1 MKFLS
6 KLFVPIAA
14 LSLLWACQPED
25 EIPAQ
30 NADEQCKSFTELLA
44 AYDAGKLFDSAVHN
58 GSVCEVSFSDGSKV
72 IVPESDFEI
81 DDCTASIPKEVT
93 VSGAYW
99 SVGGTIKPIKVE
111 GALPN
116 HKAQVVY
123 ACFDSVTLY
132 LWLSNR
138 EQLTFQGVM
147 NEIERQQ
154 NLPVVKIVTEGGA
167 AIVDKKNYVKGTI
180 EISDPEHL
188 YSDEEVFEA
197 SMGIRGR
204 GNSTWGWPKKP
215 WKVKLDSKAS
225 VLGMPADKEWCLL
238 ANYSD
243 RTLMRNM
250 VAMRLSEICGFSWTP
265 RMRSVEVYLNG
276 SYQGVY
282 TFCEHKKVSS
292 SRVNI
297 DVVGE
302 NVTSGDALTGDY
314 YFEMEENQDETACWW
329 TDMGVPMMF
338 SEPEEPN
345 SAQFDYAKK
354 YFSDFENA
362 LKGSSFADPQK
373 GYAAYIDVDSFIN
386 YYIVQELTKNVDGN
400 LRKSSFLTKT
410 RGGKLEMYH
419 LWDFDLTLGNCG
431 YLPVGN
437 GPDGFWIKDYDSNAT
452 KGRGWY
458 HRLFQDPAFV
468 DKVQARWDE
477 LYPQLESVVQW
488 IKTQALILGP
498 AQKHNF
504 SKWSIWESVDWV
516 KFPSL
521 GSYEAEV
528 DYLVDFYTKRLK
540 WLDTE
545 LHKL

>member
-6 KLFVPIAA
+6 KFLVPIAA

-30 NADEQCKSFTELLA
+30 KGDEQCKSLTELIA
-44 AYDAGKLFDSAVHN
+44 AYDAGKVFTSAAHS
-58 GSVCEVSFSDGSKV
+58 GSVCEISFSDGSKLS
-72 IVPESDFEI
+72 VPASDFEI
-81 DDCTASIPKEVT
+81 EDCTASAPKT
-93 VSGAYW
+93 VGVDGVYW
-99 SVGGTIKPIKVE
+99 TVGGVVKPIKVD
-111 GALPN
+111 ALLPN
-116 HKAQVVY
+116 AKAQVVY
-123 ACFDSVTLY
+123 AYFDTETLY

-138 EQLTFQGVM
+138 EKLSFPSMGSDL
-147 NEIERQQ
+147 ERQQ
-154 NLPVVKIVTEGGA
+154 NLPVVKIVTDGGA

-188 YSDEEVFEA
+188 YSDETVFKA
-197 SMGIRGR
+197 TMGIRGR

-250 VAMRLSEICGFSWTP
+250 VAMKLSEICGFSWTP

-276 SYQGVY
+276 IYQGVY

-292 SRVNI
+292 SRVDI

-302 NVTSGDALTGDY
+302 NVTSGDELTGDY
-314 YFEMEENQDETACWW
+314 YFEIEEQQDETACWW
-329 TDMGVPMMF
+329 TGMGVPMMF

-362 LKGSSFADPQK
+362 LKGGSFADPQK

-437 GPDGFWIKDYDSNAT
+437 GPDGFWIKDYASNST
-452 KGRGWY
+452 KGSGWY

-477 LYPQLESVVQW
+477 LYPQLEAVAQW
-488 IKTQALILGP
+488 IGTQARILDP
-498 AQKHNF
+498 AQKRNF
-504 SKWSIWESVDWV
+504 SKWSIWDSVDWV
-516 KFPSL
+516 KFPSR

-528 DYLVDFYTKRLK
+528 DYLLDFYTKRLK

>member
-1 MKFLS
+1 M
-6 KLFVPIAA
+6 AA
-14 LSLLWACQPED
+14 LSLLWACQPDD

-30 NADEQCKSFTELLA
+30 KADEQCKSLTALLA
-44 AYDAGKLFDSAVHN
+44 AYDSGRVFTSAAHS
-58 GSVCEVSFSDGSKV
+58 GSVCEISFSDGSKV
-72 IVPESDFEI
+72 SVPASDFEI
-81 DDCTASIPKEVT
+81 EDCTASAPQT
-93 VSGAYW
+93 VSVTGSYW
-99 SVGGTIKPIKVE
+99 TVGGVVKPVKVN
-111 GALPN
+111 ALLPN
-116 HKAQVVY
+116 AKAQVVY
-123 ACFDSVTLY
+123 ACFDTETLH
-132 LWLSNR
+132 LWLSNCG
-138 EQLTFQGVM
+138 ELTFPSVAS
-147 NEIERQQ
+147 EIPRLQ
-154 NLPVVKIVTEGGA
+154 NLPVVKIVTDGGA

-188 YSDEEVFEA
+188 YSDETVFTA
-197 SMGIRGR
+197 TVGIRGR

-243 RTLMRNM
+243 RTLLRNL

-292 SRVNI
+292 SRVDIN
-297 DVVGE
+297 VVGE
-302 NVTSGDALTGDY
+302 TVTYGDALTGDY
-314 YFEMEENQDETACWW
+314 YFEIEEQQDETACWY
-329 TDMGVPMMF
+329 TGMGVPMMF

-362 LKGSSFADPQK
+362 LEGSSFADPKK
-373 GYAAYIDVDSFIN
+373 GYAAYIDVDSFID

-437 GPDGFWIKDYDSNAT
+437 GPEGFWIKDYASNST
-452 KGRGWY
+452 WGGGWY

-468 DKVQARWDE
+468 DKVQSRWGE
-477 LYPQLESVVQW
+477 LYPQLEAVAQW
-488 IKTQALILGP
+488 IETQAQILDP
-498 AQKHNF
+498 AQKRNF
-504 SKWSIWESVDWV
+504 SKWSIRESVDWV
-516 KFPSL
+516 KFPSR

-528 DYLVDFYTKRLK
+528 DYLIDFYTKRLK